1 MKQIIKRIIGL
12 GLLLCLSVSLIAC
25 SPSGNSSIEVQEGV
39 EFKILDAL
47 KINNKTSN
55 TVYYYFLASVENKS
69 DKVYH
74 MSNLN
79 YRMAS
84 HDGNQNNSINA
95 IDRMQTVI
103 TNDVNPEQSTFVYG
117 FIGFANSDQK
127 NPGLYFPDQD
137 VFLPF
142 NSVKVRTINDENIT
156 NSDQAKFTIYEDNY
170 FEFDVDASDLK
181 FEWNHGKSLVSG
193 LNITY
198 RNKTKE
204 RLVVPFLSPVCT
216 IDGLKLQ
223 DQKNADQLKKMNLDE
238 LKKQD
243 FKVNGH
249 APKTTSFT
257 GTALGYQLYYLSP
270 EQEVVCPITFE
281 FENVI
286 PDFESKTGAI
296 TININSPALG
306 YSQTMKVK
314 S

>member
-117 FIGFANSDQK
+117 FIDLLIQTRRTQGYTF
-127 NPGLYFPDQD
+127 LIRMYFYH
-137 VFLPF
+137 L
-142 NSVKVRTINDENIT
+142 IL
-156 NSDQAKFTIYEDNY
+156 
-170 FEFDVDASDLK
+170 LK
-181 FEWNHGKSLVSG
+181 S
-193 LNITY
+193 
-198 RNKTKE
+198 E
-204 RLVVPFLSPVCT
+204 RLMMKTSPIQIRQNSLS
-216 IDGLKLQ
+216 
-223 DQKNADQLKKMNLDE
+223 M
-238 LKKQD
+238 
-243 FKVNGH
+243 
-249 APKTTSFT
+249 KTTILNLMSMR
-257 GTALGYQLYYLSP
+257 
-270 EQEVVCPITFE
+270 
-281 FENVI
+281 
-286 PDFESKTGAI
+286 AI
-296 TININSPALG
+296 
-306 YSQTMKVK
+306 
-314 S
+314 